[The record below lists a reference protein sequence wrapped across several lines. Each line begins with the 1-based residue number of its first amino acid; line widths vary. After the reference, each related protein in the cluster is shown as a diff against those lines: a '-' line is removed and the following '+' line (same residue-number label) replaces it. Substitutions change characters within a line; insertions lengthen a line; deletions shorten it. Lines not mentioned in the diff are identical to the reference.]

1 MNKLAFTFDDV
12 CVTPDCQ
19 IGCHSHPRWE
29 LSLVICGAGQRTIG
43 DVTEPITD
51 GEIILI
57 PPDIPH
63 VWQFDSSHINADGNI
78 ANISIFFETATLD
91 SLSIIIPEFGGVVDK
106 LKSLT
111 EALNIK
117 GKAYQKAY
125 KLLMSMRGASAA
137 GRVPGMIELLQTAAD
152 AENFISVG
160 RNNTLSR
167 MEQRL
172 EKVRIFCSCNHA
184 REISLGEM
192 AAHVGMNKS
201 AFCTFMRRHTGMSL
215 TEFVNDIRL
224 RKALEILCHSDKN
237 IADIAYDVGFTNVTY
252 FNRLFRKKYNRT
264 PKSVRIDRK
273 HR

>member
-1 MNKLAFTFDDV
+1 MNKWAFTFDDV

-29 LSLVICGAGQRTIG
+29 LSLLICGAGLRTIG
-43 DVTEPITD
+43 DVTEPMAEE
-51 GEIILI
+51 EIILI

-63 VWQFDSSHINADGNI
+63 VWQFDPSHTDAEGNI
-78 ANISIFFETATLD
+78 VNISIFFEMSTLD
-91 SLSIIIPEFGGVVDK
+91 SLSIIFPEFQCVVDK

-111 EALNIK
+111 VALNIK
-117 GKAYQKAY
+117 GEAYQKAY
-125 KLLMSMRGASAA
+125 KLLISMRGASAA
-137 GRVPGMIELLQTAAD
+137 ARLPRMIELLQTVAD

-172 EKVRIFCSCNHA
+172 EKVRIFCSCNYM

-192 AAHVGMNKS
+192 ATHAGMNKS

-224 RKALEILCHSDKN
+224 QKAMEMLCHSDKN
-237 IADIAYDVGFTNVTY
+237 IAEIAYDVGFTNVSY
-252 FNRLFRKKYNRT
+252 FNRLFRKKYNHT
-264 PKSVRIDRK
+264 PKSVRID
-273 HR
+273 